1 MSDNKMT
8 LSLLMFSWRRNLMT
22 KKTVKNMADLKD
34 SRLLYE
40 KDLPPFG
47 YMLVSIIAILLIAV
61 LIWSLK
67 TPKTFVIKSQGTI
80 ESTNKNYIM
89 SPYTGKISKMNIS
102 EGSFVDAGDVLFT
115 VESTE
120 LDLQEEQISGQIQ
133 VYSEN
138 VSQLKKLEQSV
149 MDGENHFDI
158 TKADDRQYYNQYEAY
173 MSQIKQNDIDTSTYK
188 AYGYSDAQ
196 IETELEKNNAK
207 ISEIYYSTLKS
218 IDESITQYE
227 TEIKKLKVQNGAI
240 ANGQSEYQ
248 VLANTSG
255 IVHMINEYKEGMVVQ
270 AAGAI
275 GSIANE
281 NDQYVVTAYLGVN
294 DRPRVS
300 PGDSVNIEVVGLAQ
314 NTYGNLKGKLIS
326 VDNDISTSQNGE
338 QSFFKSKIEIETP
351 YLISSKGNKVNISNG
366 MSVEARIIYDELTY
380 FDYLLESLGLLTRD

>member
-1 MSDNKMT
+1 
-8 LSLLMFSWRRNLMT
+8 MT

-47 YMLVSIIAILLIAV
+47 YIIVALTAILLIAV

-67 TPKTFVIKSQGTI
+67 TPKTYVVKSQGI
-80 ESTNKNYIM
+80 VESTNKNYIM
-89 SPYTGKISKMNIS
+89 SPYTGKISKMNVS
-102 EGSFVDAGDVLFT
+102 EGSFVDEGDVLFT

-120 LDLQEEQISGQIQ
+120 LDLQEEQISGQIK
-133 VYSEN
+133 VYSDN
-138 VSQLKKLEQSV
+138 VSQLKKLEQSI
-149 MDGENHFDI
+149 MDGKNLFDI

-173 MSQIKQNDIDTSTYK
+173 MSQIKQNDIDASAYK
-188 AYGYSDAQ
+188 SYGYTDAQ
-196 IETELEKNNAK
+196 IKAELEKNNAK

-227 TEIKKLKVQNGAI
+227 TEIEKLKVQNSAI
-240 ANGQSEYQ
+240 ENGQSEYQ
-248 VLANTSG
+248 ILANTSG
-255 IVHMINEYKEGMVVQ
+255 IVHMVNEYKEGMVVQ

-300 PGDSVNIEVVGLAQ
+300 MGDEVNIEVVGLAQ
-314 NTYGNLKGKLIS
+314 NTYGNLKGRLVS

-338 QSFFKSKIEIETP
+338 QSYFKSRIEIETP

>member
-1 MSDNKMT
+1 
-8 LSLLMFSWRRNLMT
+8 MT

-34 SRLLYE
+34 SHLLYE

-89 SPYTGKISKMNIS
+89 SPYTGKISKMNVS
-102 EGSFVDAGDVLFT
+102 EGSFVDEGDVLFT

-120 LDLQEEQISGQIQ
+120 LNLQEEQISGQIK

-138 VSQLKKLEQSV
+138 VSQLKKLEQSI

-188 AYGYSDAQ
+188 SYGYSDAQ
-196 IETELEKNNAK
+196 IEAELEKNNAK
-207 ISEIYYSTLKS
+207 ISEIYYSTLRS

-227 TEIKKLKVQNGAI
+227 TEIEKLKVQNGAI

-248 VLANTSG
+248 VLANASG

-281 NDQYVVTAYLGVN
+281 NDQYIVTAYLGVN

-300 PGDSVNIEVVGLAQ
+300 PGDNVNIEVVGRAQ
-314 NTYGNLKGKLIS
+314 NTYGNLKGRLIF
-326 VDNDISTSQNGE
+326 VDNDITTSQNGE

>member
-1 MSDNKMT
+1 
-8 LSLLMFSWRRNLMT
+8 MT

-47 YMLVSIIAILLIAV
+47 YMLVSIIAILVIAV

-89 SPYTGKISKMNIS
+89 SPYTGKISKMNVS
-102 EGSFVDAGDVLFT
+102 EGSFVDEGDVLFT

-120 LDLQEEQISGQIQ
+120 LDLQEEQIAGQIQ
-133 VYSEN
+133 VYSDN
-138 VSQLKKLEQSV
+138 VSQLKKLEQSI

-173 MSQIKQNDIDTSTYK
+173 MSQIRQNDVDTSTYK

-196 IETELEKNNAK
+196 IEAELEKNNAK
-207 ISEIYYSTLKS
+207 ISEIYYSTLRS

-227 TEIKKLKVQNGAI
+227 TEIEKLKVQNGAI

-281 NDQYVVTAYLGVN
+281 NDQYIVTAYLGVN

-366 MSVEARIIYDELTY
+366 MSVEARIVYDELTY

>member
-1 MSDNKMT
+1 
-8 LSLLMFSWRRNLMT
+8 MT

-47 YMLVSIIAILLIAV
+47 YMLVSIIAILMIAV

-89 SPYTGKISKMNIS
+89 SPYTGKISKMNVS
-102 EGSFVDAGDVLFT
+102 VGSFVDEGDVLFT

-120 LDLQEEQISGQIQ
+120 LDLQEEQIAGQIQ
-133 VYSEN
+133 VYSDN
-138 VSQLKKLEQSV
+138 VSQLKKLEQSI

-173 MSQIKQNDIDTSTYK
+173 MSQIRQNDVDTSTYK

-196 IETELEKNNAK
+196 IEAELEKNNAK
-207 ISEIYYSTLKS
+207 ISEIYYSTLRS

-227 TEIKKLKVQNGAI
+227 TEIEKLKVQNDAI

-281 NDQYVVTAYLGVN
+281 NDQYIVTAYLGVN

>member
-1 MSDNKMT
+1 
-8 LSLLMFSWRRNLMT
+8 MT

-351 YLISSKGNKVNISNG
+351 HLISSKGNKVNISNG

>member
-1 MSDNKMT
+1 
-8 LSLLMFSWRRNLMT
+8 MT
-22 KKTVKNMADLKD
+22 KKTIKNMADIKD

-47 YMLVSIIAILLIAV
+47 YMLVSITALLLIAV

-67 TPKTFVIKSQGTI
+67 TPKTFVIKSQGI
-80 ESTNKNYIM
+80 VESTNKNYIM

-102 EGSFVDAGDVLFT
+102 EGSFVDEGDVLFT

-120 LDLQEEQISGQIQ
+120 LDLQEEQISGQIK

-138 VSQLKKLEQSV
+138 VSQLKKLEQSI
-149 MDGENHFDI
+149 MDGENQFDI

-173 MSQIKQNDIDTSTYK
+173 MSQIKQNDIDASTYK
-188 AYGYSDAQ
+188 SYGYSDAQ
-196 IETELEKNNAK
+196 IEAELEKNNAK

-227 TEIKKLKVQNGAI
+227 TEIEKLKVQNGAI

-300 PGDSVNIEVVGLAQ
+300 PGDSVNIEVVGLTQ

-338 QSFFKSKIEIETP
+338 QSFFKSKIEIAPP

>member
-1 MSDNKMT
+1 
-8 LSLLMFSWRRNLMT
+8 MT
-22 KKTVKNMADLKD
+22 KKTIKNIVDLKD

-40 KDLPPFG
+40 KELPPFG
-47 YMLVSIIAILLIAV
+47 YMIVSITAILLILV

-67 TPKTFVIKSQGTI
+67 TPKTYVVKSQGI
-80 ESTNKNYIM
+80 VESTNKNFIM
-89 SPYTGKISKMNIS
+89 SPFTGKISRMNIS
-102 EGSFVDAGDVLFT
+102 EGSFVDEGDVLFT

-120 LDLQEEQISGQIQ
+120 LDLQEEQISGQIN

-138 VSQLKKLEQSV
+138 VSQLKKLEQSI
-149 MDGENHFDI
+149 MDGENLFDI
-158 TKADDRQYYNQYEAY
+158 TKANDRQYYNQYEAY

-196 IETELEKNNAK
+196 IKAELDKNNAK

-227 TEIKKLKVQNGAI
+227 TEIEKLKVQNNAI

-281 NDQYVVTAYLGVN
+281 NDQYIVTAYLNVN

-300 PGDSVNIEVVGLAQ
+300 LGDNVNIEVVGLAQ
-314 NTYGNLKGKLIS
+314 NTYGNLKGRLLS

-380 FDYLLESLGLLTRD
+380 FDYLLESLGLLTRE